1 MHTRVLRL
9 VLSGLMGA
17 LLVVSKQAM
26 SGLPNIEPVTLLIIL
41 FALELP
47 RETPGAI
54 TVFLVLQG
62 VLYGFGLW
70 WAMYLY
76 VWYLLAFLAR
86 LLRRMDHA
94 LGWAVFSGLYGLC
107 SGGLCAAVYLVAK
120 TPAFALSW
128 WLSGLSYD
136 AMHGVGNFALMLLL
150 YRPLRTALRTAKNRS
165 MDEKDVLHS
174 VCGTSFRYPKIFSS
188 SQSRMLGRPAC
199 FRNQSRIEDEREK
212 VESMSGSPSFRSESA
227 LQQALQ

>member
-86 LLRRMDHA
+86 LLHRMDHA
-94 LGWAVFSGLYGLC
+94 LGWAVVSGLYGLC
-107 SGGLCAAVYLVAK
+107 FGGLCAAVYLVAK

-150 YRPLRTALRTAKNRS
+150 YRPLRTALRTAK
-165 MDEKDVLHS
+165 KQIH
-174 VCGTSFRYPKIFSS
+174 G
-188 SQSRMLGRPAC
+188 
-199 FRNQSRIEDEREK
+199 
-212 VESMSGSPSFRSESA
+212 
-227 LQQALQ
+227 

>member
-1 MHTRVLRL
+1 MLRL

-26 SGLPNIEPVTLLIIL
+26 SGLPNIEPVTLLVIL

-47 RETPGAI
+47 RETPGAV
-54 TVFLVLQG
+54 TVFILLQG

-76 VWYLLAFLAR
+76 VWYLLA
-86 LLRRMDHA
+86 LLRRMDNA
-94 LGWAVFSGLYGLC
+94 LGWAVFSGIYGLC
-107 SGGLCAAVYLVAK
+107 FGGLCAAVYLVAK

-136 AMHGVGNFALMLLL
+136 AMHGVGNFVIMLLL
-150 YRPLRTALRTAKNRS
+150 YRPLRRALQTAKRQIHL
-165 MDEKDVLHS
+165 D
-174 VCGTSFRYPKIFSS
+174 
-188 SQSRMLGRPAC
+188 
-199 FRNQSRIEDEREK
+199 
-212 VESMSGSPSFRSESA
+212 
-227 LQQALQ
+227 

>member
-86 LLRRMDHA
+86 LLRRMDHG
-94 LGWAVFSGLYGLC
+94 LVWAVFSGLYGLC
-107 SGGLCAAVYLVAK
+107 FGGLCAAVYLVAK

-150 YRPLRTALRTAKNRS
+150 YRPLRTALRTAK
-165 MDEKDVLHS
+165 KQIH
-174 VCGTSFRYPKIFSS
+174 G
-188 SQSRMLGRPAC
+188 
-199 FRNQSRIEDEREK
+199 
-212 VESMSGSPSFRSESA
+212 
-227 LQQALQ
+227 

>member
-86 LLRRMDHA
+86 LLRQMDLCPR
-94 LGWAVFSGLYGLC
+94 LGRVQRAVRPVLRRAVRSGVSCGQDACLR
-107 SGGLCAAVYLVAK
+107 AELVAERPFLRRDARRGQLCPHAAALPASAHGAAHRQK
-120 TPAFALSW
+120 TDPW
-128 WLSGLSYD
+128 
-136 AMHGVGNFALMLLL
+136 M
-150 YRPLRTALRTAKNRS
+150 K
-165 MDEKDVLHS
+165 KDVLHS
-174 VCGTSFRYPKIFSS
+174 VCGTSFSLS
-188 SQSRMLGRPAC
+188 
-199 FRNQSRIEDEREK
+199 
-212 VESMSGSPSFRSESA
+212 
-227 LQQALQ
+227 

>member
-107 SGGLCAAVYLVAK
+107 FGGLCAAVYLVAK

-136 AMHGVGNFALMLLL
+136 AMHGVGNFAL
-150 YRPLRTALRTAKNRS
+150 
-165 MDEKDVLHS
+165 
-174 VCGTSFRYPKIFSS
+174 S
-188 SQSRMLGRPAC
+188 SQSRMPGRPAC

>member
-41 FALELP
+41 FALELA

-107 SGGLCAAVYLVAK
+107 FSGLCAAVYLVAK

-150 YRPLRTALRTAKNRS
+150 YRPLRTALRTAK
-165 MDEKDVLHS
+165 KQIH
-174 VCGTSFRYPKIFSS
+174 G
-188 SQSRMLGRPAC
+188 
-199 FRNQSRIEDEREK
+199 
-212 VESMSGSPSFRSESA
+212 
-227 LQQALQ
+227 

>member
-1 MHTRVLRL
+1 MHIRVLRL

-26 SGLPNIEPVTLLIIL
+26 SGLPNIEPVTLLVIL

-47 RETPGAI
+47 RETPGAV
-54 TVFLVLQG
+54 TVFILLQG

-76 VWYLLAFLAR
+76 VWYLLALLAW
-86 LLRRMDHA
+86 LLRRMDNA
-94 LGWAVFSGLYGLC
+94 LGWAVFSGIYGLC
-107 SGGLCAAVYLVAK
+107 FGGLCAAVYLVAN

-136 AMHGVGNFALMLLL
+136 AMHGVGNFVIMLLL
-150 YRPLRTALRTAKNRS
+150 YRPLRRALQTAKRQIHL
-165 MDEKDVLHS
+165 D
-174 VCGTSFRYPKIFSS
+174 
-188 SQSRMLGRPAC
+188 
-199 FRNQSRIEDEREK
+199 
-212 VESMSGSPSFRSESA
+212 
-227 LQQALQ
+227 

>member
-17 LLVVSKQAM
+17 LLVVSKQTM

-86 LLRRMDHA
+86 LLR
-94 LGWAVFSGLYGLC
+94 
-107 SGGLCAAVYLVAK
+107 LCAELVAERPFLRRDARRGQLCPHAAALPASAHGAAHRQK
-120 TPAFALSW
+120 TDPW
-128 WLSGLSYD
+128 
-136 AMHGVGNFALMLLL
+136 M
-150 YRPLRTALRTAKNRS
+150 K
-165 MDEKDVLHS
+165 KDVLHS
-174 VCGTSFRYPKIFSS
+174 VCGTSFSLS
-188 SQSRMLGRPAC
+188 
-199 FRNQSRIEDEREK
+199 
-212 VESMSGSPSFRSESA
+212 
-227 LQQALQ
+227 

>member
-94 LGWAVFSGLYGLC
+94 LGWVVVSGLYGLC
-107 SGGLCAAVYLVAK
+107 FGGLCAAVYLVAK

-150 YRPLRTALRTAKNRS
+150 YRPLRTALCTAK
-165 MDEKDVLHS
+165 KQIH
-174 VCGTSFRYPKIFSS
+174 G
-188 SQSRMLGRPAC
+188 
-199 FRNQSRIEDEREK
+199 
-212 VESMSGSPSFRSESA
+212 
-227 LQQALQ
+227 

>member
-86 LLRRMDHA
+86 LLRRMDENR
-94 LGWAVFSGLYGLC
+94 
-107 SGGLCAAVYLVAK
+107 AAVRLYLRLSRLAK
-120 TPAFALSW
+120 ALKAPVPRELTELAQKARFSQHH
-128 WLSGLSYD
+128 LTRQELQ
-136 AMHGVGNFALMLLL
+136 
-150 YRPLRTALRTAKNRS
+150 PLFRFR
-165 MDEKDVLHS
+165 DVLMTELKKRS
-174 VCGTSFRYPKIFSS
+174 RLRRLWDQWILVRY
-188 SQSRMLGRPAC
+188 
-199 FRNQSRIEDEREK
+199 
-212 VESMSGSPSFRSESA
+212 
-227 LQQALQ
+227 

>member
-70 WAMYLY
+70 WAMKGEAYDELSP
-76 VWYLLAFLAR
+76 LLH
-86 LLRRMDHA
+86 RMDNA
-94 LGWAVFSGLYGLC
+94 FFWAVFSGLYGLC
-107 SGGLCAAVYLVAK
+107 FGGLCAAVYLVAK

-150 YRPLRTALRTAKNRS
+150 YRPLRTALRTAK
-165 MDEKDVLHS
+165 KQIH
-174 VCGTSFRYPKIFSS
+174 G
-188 SQSRMLGRPAC
+188 
-199 FRNQSRIEDEREK
+199 
-212 VESMSGSPSFRSESA
+212 
-227 LQQALQ
+227 

>member
-94 LGWAVFSGLYGLC
+94 LGWAVVSGLYGLC
-107 SGGLCAAVYLVAK
+107 FGGLCAAVYLVAK
-120 TPAFALSW
+120 TPAFARSW

-150 YRPLRTALRTAKNRS
+150 YRPLRTALRTAK
-165 MDEKDVLHS
+165 KQIH
-174 VCGTSFRYPKIFSS
+174 G
-188 SQSRMLGRPAC
+188 
-199 FRNQSRIEDEREK
+199 
-212 VESMSGSPSFRSESA
+212 
-227 LQQALQ
+227 

>member
-76 VWYLLAFLAR
+76 VWYLLAFLTR

-107 SGGLCAAVYLVAK
+107 FGGLCAAVYLVAELVAERPFLRRDARRGQLCPHAAALPASAHGAAHRQK
-120 TPAFALSW
+120 TDPW
-128 WLSGLSYD
+128 
-136 AMHGVGNFALMLLL
+136 M
-150 YRPLRTALRTAKNRS
+150 K
-165 MDEKDVLHS
+165 KDVLHS
-174 VCGTSFRYPKIFSS
+174 VCGTSFSLS
-188 SQSRMLGRPAC
+188 
-199 FRNQSRIEDEREK
+199 
-212 VESMSGSPSFRSESA
+212 
-227 LQQALQ
+227 